1 MSENMGKA
9 PQPPVPPEA
18 SGVATQVLPPVPLP
32 DGSKPRPKWV
42 TPALAAGCAAALAAA
57 GLGGWVAW
65 DRHETGVARAAC
77 DAAYAR
83 TVKERA
89 RLDDYLKSDALSA
102 VSAVK
107 ADEVKDAKT
116 VTTLASRV
124 KTAKAALVSTP
135 QCDAGSANGLRDV
148 ASRLDGLSDAYVK
161 ARGLV
166 SKSMTAVESS
176 RTDRT
181 VDAANALL
189 KSSEGKVADEGTRDA
204 LAKAVKARDVQ
215 AIQAATV
222 KVNDS
227 VKTKADADARAQ
239 AEQAAQQAAVQAQ
252 ASSAGQSTT
261 GGRYANT
268 GYANT
273 GYSGGS
279 YNYGGG
285 YGGGSAASGTPSTP
299 APSGGNGGYDAFDP
313 DGDGWGGGCEVS
325 ESHPSCDWEMTW

>member
-1 MSENMGKA
+1 MVENMGGA
-9 PQPPVPPEA
+9 SESPVTPEA
-18 SGVATQVLPPVPLP
+18 SGVATKVLPPAPVP
-32 DGSKPRPKWV
+32 DKGSKTRPKWM
-42 TPALAAGCAAALAAA
+42 PFAAAGCAAVLVAA
-57 GLGGWVAW
+57 GFGGWVAW

-77 DAAYAR
+77 DAAYTK

-89 RLDDYLKSDALSA
+89 RLDDYLKSDTLSA

-116 VTTLASRV
+116 VTALASQA
-124 KTAKAALVSTP
+124 KDAKAAFTSTP
-135 QCDAGSANGLRDV
+135 KCDADSANGLRDA
-148 ASRLDGLSDAYVK
+148 ASRLAGLSGAYVK

-166 SKSMTAVESS
+166 SKSATAVESS
-176 RTDRT
+176 RTDKT
-181 VDAANALL
+181 VDEANALL

-215 AIQAATV
+215 AIRAATV

-227 VKTKADADARAQ
+227 MKAKADRDAQVQ

-252 ASSAGQSTT
+252 ASAGGQSYT
-261 GGRYANT
+261 GG

-285 YGGGSAASGTPSTP
+285 YGGGSAAPSTPSAP
-299 APSGGNGGYDAFDP
+299 APSGGNGGSSSSGPIWEDFACSN
-313 DGDGWGGGCEVS
+313 GATE
-325 ESHPSCDWEMTW
+325 CDVEF